1 MYIQNMSEKIA
12 RSVRSNFRRGD
23 VTLNWRDQRLGNFD
37 AQNKSKIP
45 ASSAFAYGRS
55 PLKLRL
61 WQLTTKC
68 FAIKTLSHIQQTQRN
83 TRHLTAHSF
92 SGATIL

>member
-12 RSVRSNFRRGD
+12 RSVRSNFRRGE
-23 VTLNWRDQRLGNFD
+23 VTLNWRDQRSGSFD

-45 ASSAFAYGRS
+45 AISTFVLGKL

-61 WQLTTKC
+61 WHFTTKC

-92 SGATIL
+92 SGETIL